1 MKHIIFAISIFLHL
15 LAVGQNNFR
24 LNKNAKITQ
33 HSLSENEAKKYEHH
47 YFLGLK
53 LKTLENFEEAIKN
66 FEKCIEI
73 EKKISAP
80 HYEIA
85 LISSE
90 IGGYEMAIKSIENA
104 ISIEPSNK
112 WYILLYAEI
121 LFSIQDYNKTSDQ
134 YKKLIQITNNIEYY
148 YKLAEV
154 YIYQNDFKKAISVY
168 DDLEKKSG
176 FDKSI
181 SLQKHRLH
189 RQINNISEA
198 IKELEKILTV
208 FSEDEESLEILSELY
223 LLSDQ
228 KDKAFEVLKQLAEIN
243 PNNGRIH
250 LTLADYYREKE
261 DNKKSYEHLKNAFK
275 SIELDVETKIRILVS
290 YYQLIPI
297 NSEMR
302 DQAYELIEILLKIYP
317 ENTNVINVYAD
328 ILYTDK
334 NYSEAKKQYL
344 LVLENQKSNRQ
355 VWGQVLFI
363 LAEEE
368 DYNSILETSKE
379 ALEYFPLEPLF
390 YYFNAASNRTL
401 ENYEQAIDMLLTGKE
416 FIVDNENLL
425 VEMNS
430 LLGDLYNSTG
440 NYEESDSY
448 YEAVLKIDSN
458 NAVVLNNYAY
468 YLSLRKKSLLKA
480 KAMSQR
486 CNEIQPNNGTYQDT
500 YAWILY
506 QLGDYEEAKKW
517 LEQALNN
524 GASDSPV
531 VVEHYGDVL
540 YKLGL
545 KDEALLEWNNAKKLG
560 GSRDKLE
567 KKINEK
573 KLNDQ

>member
-1 MKHIIFAISIFLHL
+1 M
-15 LAVGQNNFR
+15 
-24 LNKNAKITQ
+24 
-33 HSLSENEAKKYEHH
+33 
-47 YFLGLK
+47 
-53 LKTLENFEEAIKN
+53 
-66 FEKCIEI
+66 
-73 EKKISAP
+73 
-80 HYEIA
+80 
-85 LISSE
+85 
-90 IGGYEMAIKSIENA
+90 
-104 ISIEPSNK
+104 
-112 WYILLYAEI
+112 LYAEI

-181 SLQKHRLH
+181 SLQKHILH
-189 RQINNISEA
+189 RQLNNISEA

-317 ENTNVINVYAD
+317 ENTNVISVYAD

-334 NYSEAKKQYL
+334 NYPEAKKQYL

-440 NYEESDSY
+440 NYAESDSY

-486 CNEIQPNNGTYQDT
+486 CNEIEPNNGTYQDT

-517 LEQALNN
+517 LEQALKN
-524 GASDSPV
+524 GSSNSPV

-545 KDEALLEWNNAKKLG
+545 KDEALIEWNNAKKLG
-560 GSRDKLE
+560 GSGDKLE

-573 KLNDQ
+573 KLND